1 MARGWY
7 TGKRRRSPQTPV
19 PGTPSP
25 ESLEHPATGPVQ
37 AGGHLGSKDRSQA
50 RLIPSPFARA
60 PEVGCRL
67 NKTIRPAGYR
77 RVRSSIRYDAP
88 ESTAQRRERGTSD
101 RSEAVVEGHGIGCP
115 YGENYNRMGD
125 DGSPVVSRVPT
136 QEVRCSLSW
145 SRSRRRRDGWKDA
158 RPARTDIKP
167 SAKTIMPVRRGL

>member
-1 MARGWY
+1 MARGRY
-7 TGKRRRSPQTPV
+7 TDNGGGV
-19 PGTPSP
+19 PITPSP
-25 ESLEHPATGPVQ
+25 VCRRLSPPTVPATGPVL
-37 AGGHLGSKDRSQA
+37 AGGHSGPKDRSQA

-60 PEVGCRL
+60 PEVGCRII
-67 NKTIRPAGYR
+67 KTIRPAGYR

-88 ESTAQRRERGTSD
+88 ESTAQRRERGTSN

-115 YGENYNRMGD
+115 CGENYNRMGD
-125 DGSPVVSRVPT
+125 DRSPAVSRVPT